1 MVRICAHLF
10 GICLLENTHNLG
22 IQFREFEGQHDPVR
36 MQNQIAAGR
45 QLSDMPSKHFAE
57 PALHAIALVRGPE
70 DLANREPDS
79 WSGHLSLGSQ
89 KPAHRSG
96 TMLAAGSI
104 RPLIVRMPAQTRP
117 GQRRANLGRSS
128 RDARCRRNRI
138 LLRLGGDAHRKTGRN
153 SARRC

>member
-1 MVRICAHLF
+1 MVRIGAPLF

-45 QLSDMPSKHFAE
+45 QLFDMPSKHFAE
-57 PALHAIALVRGPE
+57 PALHAIALVRGPK

-104 RPLIVRMPAQTRP
+104 SPLIVRMPA
-117 GQRRANLGRSS
+117 
-128 RDARCRRNRI
+128 
-138 LLRLGGDAHRKTGRN
+138 
-153 SARRC
+153 